1 MTLYRVANET
11 TPYSTFASSIPAVSS
26 AYGSS
31 NWGDKLAI
39 AALSLALATDDSTYY
54 ADAYRVYQSYAL
66 TKSNRPWNWDSR
78 YPALYVLF
86 AEVSVARPGLAAGAG
101 LDANVT
107 GWQAECE
114 NYFDKMV
121 AGNLGDAYRTN
132 GKSSYIPRRD
142 QALMIRRSFVLA
154 PRVELCVSQS
164 RHGCGYFVDE
174 ICPDGVYVRQV
185 VGVYGGFDAMSQ

>member
-1 MTLYRVANET
+1 MAAFLYSPNTTYNATSSSSPPSSPSLGNATYSNMLLEHAVTLYRVANET

-132 GKSSYIPRRD
+132 GKSD
-142 QALMIRRSFVLA
+142 
-154 PRVELCVSQS
+154 
-164 RHGCGYFVDE
+164 
-174 ICPDGVYVRQV
+174 
-185 VGVYGGFDAMSQ
+185 